1 MSTKKEEEILR
12 WLTFILIL
20 VASNSFGQAPGYMGK
35 KLLVTGEIS
44 FLNALFNPNHNMN
57 KGLNKFSFNFRSTT
71 DLDYVVARNATIGA
85 TFDVFYTGMEY
96 DWNSDSFDELLVP
109 GIDDRFEHGRI
120 FGYGYGLN
128 YKIFRNPS
136 RGGIAPVGSYAK
148 FDVMLLDVRMRPFDK
163 GNDVAHSYSH
173 RFFTPA
179 ISITLGRQRVLWD
192 FLVLRSGVQIG
203 FVPMGISP
211 YLQSLDKGIER
222 GTQEQDLRANAEARL
237 MTYYLFNVNFGVG
250 FLLPFRKTYRSTN

>member
-1 MSTKKEEEILR
+1 MRGFVFIFMLIST
-12 WLTFILIL
+12 TC
-20 VASNSFGQAPGYMGK
+20 FGQAPGYMGK
-35 KLLVTGEIS
+35 KLLITGEIS

-57 KGLNKFSFNFRSTT
+57 HGLNKFSFNFRSTT

-96 DWNSDSFDELLVP
+96 DWNADAFDELLVP
-109 GIDDRFEHGRI
+109 AIDDRFDHGRI

-136 RGGIAPVGSYAK
+136 KGGIAPVGSYAK
-148 FDVMLLDVRMRPFDK
+148 FDVMLLDVRIKPFDK
-163 GNDVAHSYSH
+163 TNDMAHSYSH

-179 ISITLGRQRVLWD
+179 ISITLGRQRILWD
-192 FLVLRSGVQIG
+192 FLVLRSGIQVG

-222 GTQEQDLRANAEARL
+222 GTQEQDLRAHAEARL
-237 MTYYLFNVNFGVG
+237 MTYYLLNVNFGVG
-250 FLLPFRKTYRSTN
+250 FLLPFRKNYRSLN